1 MQRRTG
7 LSVLMA
13 FPENA
18 RVPPSGRQ
26 QDRHHAV
33 TLQICG
39 GKPMAERTAD
49 IAEFRHPNP
58 RSVGIL
64 ILIVIIVIVG
74 WGTFTIVPAGHR
86 GVVLWWGSVEKR
98 VMGEGLNFKAPIA
111 ERVIKVDVRVQ
122 PHPFKEIDASSKEY
136 QMVKMTGMMNF
147 HIDPMYVNDL
157 YQKVGLDFADK
168 VIDPAF
174 NDFVKEVVPTYP
186 IGEILPK
193 REEIRKRAMAKLGD
207 NLSRYHII
215 VDDIY
220 FANIQFSP
228 EYANAIEAKQVAQQ
242 QVETQKQVLAQRE
255 IEAQQKVA
263 TAKGEAESILVV
275 AEGQAK
281 ANDALSRSIS
291 PILVQYK
298 SVEKW
303 NGLLPQVSGG
313 AVPFIDMS
321 RMGALPGGTRG
332 TPKKGE

>member
-1 MQRRTG
+1 MPDGTVDLSGLVFPKPRTLG
-7 LSVLMA
+7 LLMLA
-13 FPENA
+13 
-18 RVPPSGRQ
+18 
-26 QDRHHAV
+26 
-33 TLQICG
+33 L
-39 GKPMAERTAD
+39 
-49 IAEFRHPNP
+49 
-58 RSVGIL
+58 L
-64 ILIVIIVIVG
+64 ILIIG
-74 WGTFTIVPAGHR
+74 WGTFVLIPAGHR
-86 GVVLWWGSVEKR
+86 GVVLLWGSVENR
-98 VMGEGLNFKAPIA
+98 IMGEGLNFKTPMA
-111 ERVIKVDVRVQ
+111 ETVIKVDVKVQ

-147 HIDPMYVNDL
+147 HIDPTYVNDL

-193 REEIRKRAMAKLGD
+193 REEIRKRAMTKLGD

-220 FANIQFSP
+220 FASIRFSTGY
-228 EYANAIEAKQVAQQ
+228 EGAIEAKQVAQQ

-275 AEGQAK
+275 AQGQAK
-281 ANDALSRSIS
+281 ANDVLSRSIS

-298 SVEKW
+298 GVEKW
-303 NGLLPQVSGG
+303 NGILPQVSGG
-313 AVPFIDMS
+313 AVPFIDLS
-321 RMGALPGGTRG
+321 KMGSAGTEG
-332 TPKKGE
+332 SKK

>member
-1 MQRRTG
+1 
-7 LSVLMA
+7 
-13 FPENA
+13 
-18 RVPPSGRQ
+18 
-26 QDRHHAV
+26 
-33 TLQICG
+33 
-39 GKPMAERTAD
+39 MAERTID
-49 IAEFRHPNP
+49 ISEFKGPGLRT
-58 RSVGIL
+58 VGIVALLL
-64 ILIVIIVIVG
+64 IILIVG
-74 WGTFTIVPAGHR
+74 WGTFVIVPAGHR
-86 GVVLWWGSVEKR
+86 GVALWWGSVEKR
-98 VMGEGLNFKAPIA
+98 IMGEGLNFKVPIA

-122 PHPFKEIDASSKEY
+122 PHPFKEIDASSREY
-136 QMVKMTGMMNF
+136 QIVKMTGMMNF
-147 HIDPMYVNDL
+147 HIDPSFVNDL

-193 REEIRKRAMAKLGD
+193 REEIRQRAMKKLGD

-220 FANIQFSP
+220 FANIRFSA
-228 EYANAIEAKQVAQQ
+228 EYEGAIEAKQVAQQ

-275 AEGQAK
+275 AQGQAK

-303 NGLLPQVSGG
+303 NGILPQVSGG
-313 AVPFIDMS
+313 AVPFVDLGKMS
-321 RMGALPGGTRG
+321 GLSAGVEGS
-332 TPKKGE
+332 KK

>member
-1 MQRRTG
+1 MSERSLEVFDFKGPKPRT
-7 LSVLMA
+7 
-13 FPENA
+13 
-18 RVPPSGRQ
+18 
-26 QDRHHAV
+26 
-33 TLQICG
+33 
-39 GKPMAERTAD
+39 
-49 IAEFRHPNP
+49 
-58 RSVGIL
+58 IL
-64 ILIVIIVIVG
+64 ILIVLLILFIVL
-74 WGTFTIVPAGHR
+74 WGCFAIVPAGHR

-98 VMGEGLNFKAPIA
+98 IMGEGLNFKVPIA
-111 ERVIKVDVRVQ
+111 ERVIKVDVKVQ

-147 HIDPMYVNDL
+147 HIDPSFVNDL

-193 REEIRKRAMAKLGD
+193 REEIRKRAMGKLGE
-207 NLSRYHII
+207 NLARYHII

-220 FANIQFSP
+220 FANIRFSP
-228 EYANAIEAKQVAQQ
+228 EYEGAIEAKQVAQQ

-275 AEGQAK
+275 AQGQAK

-298 SVEKW
+298 GIEKW
-303 NGLLPQVSGG
+303 NGILPQVSGG
-313 AVPFIDMS
+313 AVPFIDLGK
-321 RMGALPGGTRG
+321 MGGSSGGAEGGKR
-332 TPKKGE
+332 

>member
-1 MQRRTG
+1 M
-7 LSVLMA
+7 
-13 FPENA
+13 E
-18 RVPPSGRQ
+18 
-26 QDRHHAV
+26 
-33 TLQICG
+33 
-39 GKPMAERTAD
+39 ERAID
-49 IAEFRHPNP
+49 FAEFKWP
-58 RSVGIL
+58 RPRTVGMLIL
-64 ILIVIIVIVG
+64 LIIILIVV
-74 WGTFTIVPAGHR
+74 WGTFVIVPAGHR
-86 GVVLWWGSVEKR
+86 GVALWWGSVEKR
-98 VMGEGLNFKAPIA
+98 IMGEGLNFKVPIA
-111 ERVIKVDVRVQ
+111 ETVIKVDVRVQ

-147 HIDPMYVNDL
+147 HIDPSFVNDL

-193 REEIRKRAMAKLGD
+193 REEIRQRAMKKLGD

-220 FANIQFSP
+220 FANIRFSSGY
-228 EYANAIEAKQVAQQ
+228 EGAVEAKQVAQQ
-242 QVETQKQVLAQRE
+242 QVETQRQVLAQRE

-275 AEGQAK
+275 AQGQAK

-298 SVEKW
+298 GIEKW
-303 NGLLPQVSGG
+303 NGILPQVSGG
-313 AVPFIDMS
+313 AVPFIDLGK
-321 RMGALPGGTRG
+321 MGGLSGGAEG
-332 TPKKGE
+332 SKK

>member
-1 MQRRTG
+1 MVDKVIQ
-7 LSVLMA
+7 M
-13 FPENA
+13 
-18 RVPPSGRQ
+18 
-26 QDRHHAV
+26 
-33 TLQICG
+33 
-39 GKPMAERTAD
+39 
-49 IAEFRHPNP
+49 AEFRKPSP
-58 RSVGIL
+58 RTVGTL
-64 ILIVIIVIVG
+64 ILVVIVLMIV
-74 WGTFTIVPAGHR
+74 WRTFVIVPAGHR

-98 VMGEGLNFKAPIA
+98 IMGEGLNFIMPIA

-136 QMVKMTGMMNF
+136 QIVKMTGMMNF
-147 HIDPMYVNDL
+147 HIDPAYVNDL

-193 REEIRKRAMAKLGD
+193 REEIRKRAMGKLGE
-207 NLSRYHII
+207 NLSRYHIV

-220 FANIQFSP
+220 FANIRFSP
-228 EYANAIEAKQVAQQ
+228 GYEGAIEAKQVAQQ

-275 AEGQAK
+275 AQGQAK
-281 ANDALSRSIS
+281 ANDALSRSIT

-298 SVEKW
+298 GLEKW
-303 NGLLPQVSGG
+303 NGILPQVSGG
-313 AVPFIDMS
+313 AVPFIDLGK
-321 RMGALPGGTRG
+321 MGGSSGGTEGSKR
-332 TPKKGE
+332 

>member
-1 MQRRTG
+1 
-7 LSVLMA
+7 
-13 FPENA
+13 
-18 RVPPSGRQ
+18 
-26 QDRHHAV
+26 
-33 TLQICG
+33 
-39 GKPMAERTAD
+39 MAERTID
-49 IAEFRHPNP
+49 VGELKWPNP
-58 RSVGIL
+58 RSGGL
-64 ILIVIIVIVG
+64 LIVLIILLIIG
-74 WGTFTIVPAGHR
+74 WGTFVIVPAGHR
-86 GVVLWWGSVEKR
+86 GVALWWGSVEKR
-98 VMGEGLNFKAPIA
+98 IMGEGLNFKVPLA

-136 QMVKMTGMMNF
+136 QIVKMTGMMNF
-147 HIDPMYVNDL
+147 HIDPSFVNDL

-193 REEIRKRAMAKLGD
+193 REEIRQRAMKKLGD

-220 FANIQFSP
+220 FANIRFSA
-228 EYANAIEAKQVAQQ
+228 EYEGAIEAKQVAQQ

-275 AEGQAK
+275 AQGQAK

-298 SVEKW
+298 GVEKW
-303 NGLLPQVSGG
+303 NGILPQVSGG
-313 AVPFIDMS
+313 AVPFVDLS
-321 RMGALPGGTRG
+321 KMGGLAAGAEGG
-332 TPKKGE
+332 KK